1 MANVDDCKLISLP
14 KEEFDEGHLTYVY
27 DNVHIP
33 FAVRRVFYTYDIPS
47 GESRGAHA
55 HRHCHQLLVA
65 VSGAFEVVLD
75 DGVRR
80 RTVMLNRPNI
90 GLHIPPG
97 IWASE
102 QEFSSCS
109 VCLVLASHRYE
120 ESDYIRSY
128 ADFLEYLKNG

>member
-1 MANVDDCKLISLP
+1 MTWYHFIVTGS
-14 KEEFDEGHLTYVY
+14 
-27 DNVHIP
+27 
-33 FAVRRVFYTYDIPS
+33 
-47 GESRGAHA
+47 
-55 HRHCHQLLVA
+55 
-65 VSGAFEVVLD
+65 VL
-75 DGVRR
+75 
-80 RTVMLNRPNI
+80 
-90 GLHIPPG
+90 